1 MLGFLAPL
9 GGLLMSIAGSLAGRV
24 LLALGMSFVTYQG
37 MSVGIDW
44 LLVQIKND
52 INSMPVDIVN
62 FLAWLWL
69 DKAISVVFSAYTVAT
84 MIQMAGASSITKL
97 VTK

>member
-1 MLGFLAPL
+1 
-9 GGLLMSIAGSLAGRV
+9 MSIAGSLAGRV